1 MNIKIES
8 PKIEEQKKINELARQ
23 IQKIHFNWRPDLFL
37 NVEEVISKERLKGLL
52 GKKSIYV
59 AKIDKEIVG
68 YIIIDIMEK
77 DNSFIRYRKLLV
89 VDTLCV
95 DEKYRGKGIGTK
107 LLEYAKNLGKENNCT
122 DMYLTVN
129 PKNENAIKV
138 YEKFGMKLKDITY
151 MMEIN

>member
-1 MNIKIES
+1 MDINIEI
-8 PKIEEQKKINELARQ
+8 PKIEEQKRINELARQ

-37 NVEEVISKERLKGLL
+37 DTEEVISNERLKGLL
-52 GKKSIYV
+52 DKKCIYV
-59 AKIDKEIVG
+59 ARLDEKIVG
-68 YIIIDIMEK
+68 YIIIDITEK

-95 DEKYRGKGIGTK
+95 DENYRGKGIGTK
-107 LLEYAKNLGKENNCT
+107 LLEFAKKLGRENKCT

-138 YEKFGMKLKDITY
+138 YEKFGMRLKDMTY
-151 MMEIN
+151 MMEI

>member
-1 MNIKIES
+1 MDIKIEV
-8 PKIEEQKKINELARQ
+8 PQIKEQKRINELARQ

-52 GKKSIYV
+52 NKKSIYV
-59 AKIDKEIVG
+59 AKIGEEIVG

-138 YEKFGMKLKDITY
+138 YEKFGMKLKDMTY
-151 MMEIN
+151 MMEI

>member
-1 MNIKIES
+1 MDIKIEV
-8 PKIEEQKKINELARQ
+8 PQIKEQKRINELARQ

-52 GKKSIYV
+52 DKKSIYV
-59 AKIDKEIVG
+59 AKIGEEIVG

-95 DEKYRGKGIGTK
+95 E
-107 LLEYAKNLGKENNCT
+107 
-122 DMYLTVN
+122 
-129 PKNENAIKV
+129 
-138 YEKFGMKLKDITY
+138 
-151 MMEIN
+151 

>member
-1 MNIKIES
+1 MNINIEI
-8 PKIEEQKKINELARQ
+8 PKVEEQKEINDLARQ

-37 NVEEVISKERLKGLL
+37 NVEEVISKERLRGLL
-52 GKKSIYV
+52 DKNCIYV
-59 AKIDKEIVG
+59 AKIDEKIVG

-95 DEKYRGKGIGTK
+95 DENYRGKGIGTQ
-107 LLEYAKNLGKENNCT
+107 LLEFAKNLGKENKCT

-129 PKNENAIKV
+129 PKNENAIKT
-138 YEKFGMKLKDITY
+138 YEKFGMRLKDMTY
-151 MMEIN
+151 MMEI

>member
-1 MNIKIES
+1 MDIKIEV
-8 PKIEEQKKINELARQ
+8 PQIKEQKRINELARQ

-52 GKKSIYV
+52 DKKSIYV
-59 AKIDKEIVG
+59 AKIGEEIVG

-138 YEKFGMKLKDITY
+138 YEKFGMKLKDMTY
-151 MMEIN
+151 MMEI

>member
-8 PKIEEQKKINELARQ
+8 PKIEEQKRINELARQ

-52 GKKSIYV
+52 DKKSIYV
-59 AKIDKEIVG
+59 AKIGEEIVG

-138 YEKFGMKLKDITY
+138 YEKFGMKLKDMTY
-151 MMEIN
+151 MMEI

>member
-1 MNIKIES
+1 MDIKIEV
-8 PKIEEQKKINELARQ
+8 PQIKEQKRINELARQ

-52 GKKSIYV
+52 DKKSIYV
-59 AKIDKEIVG
+59 AKIGEEIVG
-68 YIIIDIMEK
+68 YIIIDIVEK

-138 YEKFGMKLKDITY
+138 YEKFGMKLKDMTY
-151 MMEIN
+151 MMEI